1 MTLSLSSPMGHFFHG
16 KFGAVFTE
24 HWALFSRDFILGIGI
39 VQHALHALI
48 CAEDWRAG
56 WQRAGSRLKEK
67 PAGINLPAA
76 NEMVI
81 IKALLQ

>member
-1 MTLSLSSPMGHFFHG
+1 LYILLQGIRKVKR
-16 KFGAVFTE
+16 KFRNDGDI
-24 HWALFSRDFILGIGI
+24 RKIGI
-39 VQHALHALI
+39 VQHALHALHAQGAQHALI

-56 WQRAGSRLKEK
+56 WQRAENRLKEK